1 MKKILTSLVAAATL
15 GTAVLAGVGTAEA
28 QPRWR
33 HHRSSGI
40 DPAGAAALGIIGGLA
55 IGSAIASQNSRAY
68 YYEDEPV
75 VVRRRPV
82 RVYEDDYYVPVR
94 RRPGPRCQT
103 IIKYDMYGRPYE
115 WKDCD

>member
-1 MKKILTSLVAAATL
+1 MKKLVTSLLAAVTL
-15 GTAVLAGVGTAEA
+15 GTAVFAGVGTAEA

-33 HHRSSGI
+33 HHHGGGI

-55 IGSAIASQNSRAY
+55 VGSMIASQNSGSY

-82 RVYEDDYYVPVR
+82 RVYDDEYVVMK

-103 IIKYDMYGRPYE
+103 IIKYDMYGKPYE
-115 WKDCD
+115 WKDCN